1 MNDQSVQRNKR
12 VLTGYVINNTCDK
25 TLVVRCETTL
35 QHPLLKK
42 YIRRRKK
49 FMAHDDDNQCRI
61 GDKVQIIECRPRSRK
76 KRWALKA
83 VLEKS
88 V

>member
-1 MNDQSVQRNKR
+1 MSDQSVQRNKR
-12 VLTGYVINNTCDK
+12 VLTGYVINNSCDK
-25 TLVVRCETTL
+25 TLVVRCQTTL

-42 YIRRRKK
+42 YIRRHKK
-49 FMAHDDDNQCRI
+49 FMAHDDTNQCQV
-61 GDKVQIIECRPRSRK
+61 GDKVQIIESRPRSKR
-76 KRWALKA
+76 KRWALKS

>member
-1 MNDQSVQRNKR
+1 MSDQSVQRNKR

-42 YIRRRKK
+42 YIRRHKK
-49 FMAHDDDNQCRI
+49 FMAHDDTNQCQV
-61 GDKVQIIECRPRSRK
+61 GDKVQIIESRPRSKK
-76 KRWALKA
+76 KRWALKS